1 MIQRLFGT
9 LSAVFSLCGVASA
22 QGWGNVAKKEEPK
35 GFSWTD
41 PLWPDFWMAWTPA
54 TLMLF
59 VGIFSAMGVITV
71 LEIRRP
77 GGDERRG
84 VLGLTTTRGDRL
96 FISLLGSA
104 YIFIA
109 WLGLF
114 GTPLWIPLG
123 LALAWGF
130 FCFWKV

>member
-1 MIQRLFGT
+1 MRYLAT
-9 LSAVFSLCGVASA
+9 LLAFFPTTAIA
-22 QGWGNVAKKEEPK
+22 QGWGNVAKEPEAK

-54 TLMLF
+54 TLMVF
-59 VGIFSAMGVITV
+59 VGIFSSMAVITV

-96 FISLLGSA
+96 FISLLGSV
-104 YIFIA
+104 YIFLA

-114 GTPLWIPLG
+114 GQPLWIPLG
-123 LALAWGF
+123 VALAWSV